1 MIGSRT
7 LITVAIAWTLFPT
20 AQATAQSSLPDS
32 LSYSLVAPPSEFQ
45 YGCFGPCA
53 CPILVRSPLT
63 GTFSLRKSGVDPLYT
78 YYDVLD
84 VRWRVPDQTH
94 SITIVGSGTYRRGGE
109 VAVMEQLTLDLSFD
123 GGPPQRFDSGLHP
136 PGASF
141 PEIKTQISL
150 HSQFC
155 FDSVLVV
162 DAKPL
167 GGSVGI
173 GDGELRPTLSASPN
187 PFGSSTEIQ
196 FAVSKPEFVSLGVF
210 DLSGRRVRA
219 LVSHEWITSGRQT
232 RAWDGL
238 LDGGASAPAG
248 LYFVRLDLPTGGL
261 KRAVTKLR

>member
-20 AQATAQSSLPDS
+20 AHATAQSSAPDS
-32 LSYSLVAPPSEFQ
+32 LFYSLTSPPSEFQ

-53 CPILVRSPLT
+53 CAVMTRSPLT
-63 GTFSLRKSGVDPLYT
+63 GSFLLRKSHVDPLYT

-84 VRWRVPDQTH
+84 VRWRVPDETH
-94 SITIVGSGTYRRGGE
+94 SITITGSGTYRRGGE
-109 VAVMEQLTLDLSFD
+109 VSAMEELALDLSFD
-123 GGPPQRFDSGLHP
+123 GGPLQHFSSGLRSA
-136 PGASF
+136 GALA
-141 PEIKTQISL
+141 PEIRTQISL
-150 HSQFC
+150 HAQYC

-167 GGSVGI
+167 GGAVGV

-187 PFGSSTEIQ
+187 PFGVSTEIQ
-196 FAVSKPEFVSLGVF
+196 FAVAQPGFVSLGVF

-219 LVSHEWITSGRQT
+219 LVNHQWITSGRQT

-238 LDGGASAPAG
+238 FDGGGAAPAG
-248 LYFVRLDLPTGGL
+248 LYFVRLDYPSGQIT
-261 KRAVTKLR
+261 RAVSKRR

>member
-7 LITVAIAWTLFPT
+7 LIIVAIAWTLFHT
-20 AQATAQSSLPDS
+20 VHATAQSSVPDS
-32 LSYSLVAPPSEFQ
+32 LFYSLASPPSEFQ
-45 YGCFGPCA
+45 YGCFDPCA
-53 CPILVRSPLT
+53 CPVMSRSPLT
-63 GTFSLRKSGVDPLYT
+63 GTFSLRKSGVDQLYT

-94 SITIVGSGTYRRGGE
+94 PIAIVGSGTYRRGGE

-123 GGPPQRFDSGLHP
+123 GGPSQRFDSGLRS
-136 PGASF
+136 PGALF

-167 GGSVGI
+167 GGAAGI
-173 GDGELRPTLSASPN
+173 DDREPGPTLSASPN

-196 FAVSKPEFVSLGVF
+196 FAVTKPGFVSLGVF

-219 LVSHEWITSGRQT
+219 LVNHEWTTSGRQT

-238 LDGGASAPAG
+238 LDGGGSAPAG
-248 LYFVRLDLPTGGL
+248 LYFVRLDDPSG
-261 KRAVTKLR
+261 KVTRTVSKLR